1 MTAEQI
7 KKIDVFREYLKK
19 GSIVNGNE
27 IVDLYN
33 EVFGPEPHT
42 GRLQHYTSCGSCL
55 RRLVKLLIQAAV
67 EAKIDESDETVTEEE
82 KEPQSEENNKV
93 DNDKDDVEAK
103 IDESDEPVTENEKE
117 PQSEENHQVVN
128 EEVTENSPQSEE
140 IPQVD
145 NDTTDKEKSS
155 EMPNKPV
162 NKPSKKKK
170 TIKKKR

>member
-7 KKIDVFREYLKK
+7 KKIEHYREYLKK
-19 GSIVNGNE
+19 GSIVNPNE

-67 EAKIDESDETVTEEE
+67 DAKIDESDETVTE
-82 KEPQSEENNKV
+82 
-93 DNDKDDVEAK
+93 
-103 IDESDEPVTENEKE
+103 NEKE
-117 PQSEENHQVVN
+117 
-128 EEVTENSPQSEE
+128 PQSEE

-145 NDTTDKEKSS
+145 NGTDDKEKTS
-155 EMPNKPV
+155 EIKPQT
-162 NKPSKKKK
+162 PKK
-170 TIKKKR
+170 TSHNKKTVKKKR

>member
-67 EAKIDESDETVTEEE
+67 EAKIDESDETVTENE
-82 KEPQSEENNKV
+82 KEPQSEEIPLT
-93 DNDKDDVEAK
+93 DNDTDDVEAK
-103 IDESDEPVTENEKE
+103 IDESEETVTEEEKE
-117 PQSEENHQVVN
+117 YQTQSAEVN
-128 EEVTENSPQSEE
+128 EEVTENPSQSEE
-140 IPQVD
+140 IHRTD
-145 NDTTDKEKSS
+145 NGTDYKEKTS
-155 EMPNKPV
+155 EIKPQTT
-162 NKPSKKKK
+162 KKTSHKKKP
-170 TIKKKR
+170 IKKKQ

>member
-7 KKIDVFREYLKK
+7 RKIEVFREYLKK

-33 EVFGPEPHT
+33 KVFGPDPHT

-67 EAKIDESDETVTEEE
+67 
-82 KEPQSEENNKV
+82 
-93 DNDKDDVEAK
+93 
-103 IDESDEPVTENEKE
+103 
-117 PQSEENHQVVN
+117 N
-128 EEVTENSPQSEE
+128 EEVSENNQE
-140 IPQVD
+140 D
-145 NDTTDKEKSS
+145 NDTYGNEKTP

-162 NKPSKKKK
+162 NKHSKKKK
-170 TIKKKR
+170 TVKKKR